1 MEGMRLDFGCSW
13 GPVLL
18 FLQASDIGG
27 GDWKALPGV
36 IEMHLSDKL
45 GRLKAQPSRLET
57 AVAGFGQR
65 ATQRNATGEQ
75 GQGMGFCSSPP
86 LPSAPPPFSFNI
98 SKAGNARRGVFV

>member
-1 MEGMRLDFGCSW
+1 
-13 GPVLL
+13 
-18 FLQASDIGG
+18 
-27 GDWKALPGV
+27 
-36 IEMHLSDKL
+36 MHLSDKL

-65 ATQRNATGEQ
+65 ATQRNATQRSATGEQ
-75 GQGMGFCSSPP
+75 GQGMGLRSSPP

>member
-1 MEGMRLDFGCSW
+1 MRLDFGCSW

-45 GRLKAQPSRLET
+45 GRLKAQPSRRRL
-57 AVAGFGQR
+57 R
-65 ATQRNATGEQ
+65 ASDSGQRNATRRGAGAGDGLLQ
-75 GQGMGFCSSPP
+75 LPSPP
-86 LPSAPPPFSFNI
+86 LRPSTI
-98 SKAGNARRGVFV
+98 LV